1 MSLTQI
7 GQISVDFERWRFAMV
22 SLVLVLLFPS
32 CVPVEIRGDYL
43 QKGFDYTN
51 LGYTSLPESS
61 PLNETLIIEN
71 LRVIIVGSLDE
82 YQSRRITH
90 EKDYAAQPVEPSHEI
105 WVIGKKLKE
114 KIIISQVV
122 LGYELKNLMHLIQPD
137 VLCPCDLETFEAC
150 LALYPPTECG
160 EKNASTV
167 PKMFE

>member
-1 MSLTQI
+1 
-7 GQISVDFERWRFAMV
+7 MV

-51 LGYTSLPESS
+51 LGYTSLPVSS
-61 PLNETLIIEN
+61 QLNKTIIIKN

-90 EKDYAAQPVEPSHEI
+90 EKDYTAQPMEPRHDI
-105 WVIGKKLKE
+105 WVIGKKLKG
-114 KIIISQVV
+114 KIIINQVI

-137 VLCPCDLETFEAC
+137 VLCPCDLEAFEAC
-150 LALYPPTECG
+150 VAIRSPKECG
-160 EKNASTV
+160 KEN
-167 PKMFE
+167 P